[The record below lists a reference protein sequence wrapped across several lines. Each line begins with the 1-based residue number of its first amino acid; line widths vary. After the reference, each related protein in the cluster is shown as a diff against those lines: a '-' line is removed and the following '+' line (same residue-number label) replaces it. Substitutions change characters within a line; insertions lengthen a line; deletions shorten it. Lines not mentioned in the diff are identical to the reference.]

1 MQSASGLAGKESP
14 GVRRAGG
21 KPRRPLTPRLTSGSR
36 LLGDGVNGTLHTWPF
51 ARSTVRGSPGL
62 HGRAAGKEGL
72 TEQPL
77 ECSFLDPSPS
87 EGGLG
92 RQRPVFILLNV
103 ALFMT
108 RRQVK
113 HVYKVCGW
121 QKAEGD
127 RGDRRSNRP

>member
-1 MQSASGLAGKESP
+1 MQ
-14 GVRRAGG
+14 
-21 KPRRPLTPRLTSGSR
+21 
-36 LLGDGVNGTLHTWPF
+36 
-51 ARSTVRGSPGL
+51 GSPGL

-77 ECSFLDPSPS
+77 ERSFLDPSQP

-103 ALFMT
+103 ALPMT
-108 RRQVK
+108 RRQVT
-113 HVYKVCGW
+113 HVYKMCGW

-127 RGDRRSNRP
+127 RGDQESNSP